1 MRLTRYFPAFVL
13 AFALAAC
20 GHGNA
25 PTGDAG
31 GTQAQDAPPSAKP
44 AAVAA
49 DPSAVAQANATRPLQ
64 VSDLD
69 AYAKGMDKEIE
80 LRKEASDKAIKA
92 KAAKDQQ
99 AEVMAIVEMTSAE
112 IESAGARA
120 AGMDA
125 ARYAFVKHAIDRV
138 LGSVWMGKAM
148 AKMEGGAQMQQKLG
162 DPYAGLDADV
172 ASALKAREGELGKL
186 REDNMAILANAQ
198 NL

>member
-1 MRLTRYFPAFVL
+1 MRLARYFPVFAL
-13 AFALAAC
+13 GLALAAC

-25 PTGDAG
+25 PAGDAVD
-31 GTQAQDAPPSAKP
+31 TQAQEATPSPQPPAP
-44 AAVAA
+44 
-49 DPSAVAQANATRPLQ
+49 DPSAVAQANAARPLQ

-80 LRKEASDKAIKA
+80 LRKEASDKATRA
-92 KAAKDQQ
+92 KVAKDQQ

-125 ARYAFVKHAIDRV
+125 ARYAFVKHAVDRV
-138 LGSVWMGKAM
+138 LGSVWMSKAM
-148 AKMEGGAQMQQKLG
+148 GKMEGGAQMQQKVG
-162 DPYAGLDADV
+162 DPYAGLEADV